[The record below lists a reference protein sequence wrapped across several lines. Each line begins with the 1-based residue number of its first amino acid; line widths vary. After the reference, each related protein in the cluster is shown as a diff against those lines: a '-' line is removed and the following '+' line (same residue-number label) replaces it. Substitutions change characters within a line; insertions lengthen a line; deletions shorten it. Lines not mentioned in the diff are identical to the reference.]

1 MSGFVF
7 FIFSTFLFSFVCGF
21 LISSYLKVTE
31 KLDYIVLKGPWD
43 VTVGVLVVFGF
54 IIYFILDRIYDGR
67 RESLLRIIYE
77 CLSMSVMTLIFC
89 FVTDFTFSCEVVL
102 TVFIS
107 NFILFPLLKLYKRWC
122 DDFFVNKKYK
132 NEQSLFY
139 IVLFL
144 FLIIVF
150 GDIFLYFF
158 LKFYS

>member
-7 FIFSTFLFSFVCGF
+7 FIFSTFLFSSVCGF

-107 NFILFPLLKLYKRWC
+107 NFILFSLL
-122 DDFFVNKKYK
+122 
-132 NEQSLFY
+132 
-139 IVLFL
+139 
-144 FLIIVF
+144 
-150 GDIFLYFF
+150 
-158 LKFYS
+158 